1 MFLDKT
7 GLFTRSD
14 ISANRKTNTGTSP
27 PPVSSAGLSRRFEGM
42 SSVWQQEPSGYSPCL
57 EIDSSSVRC
66 KDRMTSPAWLKQE
79 QDELRIIKWE
89 NFQSGASADAV
100 QDNTPSSAMSAAS
113 HAESLPPRVLLTIT
127 KLQCMLESK
136 QERIAALERQ
146 VEDLMQDRKFLRS
159 QIENLT
165 SNRSIH
171 TFASPSPVT
180 EAPRP
185 SKVQQS
191 ESKSRKRE
199 RASCSSSDS
208 SDSGSEGSESSEV
221 SAASSEH
228 RRKKHH
234 KDKKRSKKGKD
245 YSRKRATGVQYVI
258 HRYKQ
263 VLSAFIKKKSMS
275 EAFRH
280 LGIDRNT
287 IANTASI
294 AELHLAGIDM
304 VPLVGMFRQGEETL
318 VSYAQ
323 RCTLVID
330 SDSDLSRKIDQ
341 MKANGELLPISG
353 KRPRILHSHLPQLGG
368 AAESILIG

>member
-1 MFLDKT
+1 M
-7 GLFTRSD
+7 
-14 ISANRKTNTGTSP
+14 
-27 PPVSSAGLSRRFEGM
+27 
-42 SSVWQQEPSGYSPCL
+42 SVWQQEPPGFSSCV

-66 KDRMTSPAWLKQE
+66 KDRLSSPAWLKQE

-89 NFQSGASADAV
+89 NFQTGTSTDAV
-100 QDNTPSSAMSAAS
+100 QDNTPSSAMSAS
-113 HAESLPPRVLLTIT
+113 HGESLPPRVLLTIT

-136 QERIAALERQ
+136 QERITALERQ

-165 SNRSIH
+165 SNRSMPL
-171 TFASPSPVT
+171 FASPSPVT
-180 EAPRP
+180 EAPKP
-185 SKVQQS
+185 SKVQHS

-199 RASCSSSDS
+199 KVSCSSSDS
-208 SDSGSEGSESSEV
+208 SRSGSEVSDSSEI

-234 KDKKRSKKGKD
+234 KDKKRSKKGRD

-258 HRYKQ
+258 HRYQQ
-263 VLSAFIKKKSMS
+263 VLSAFVKKNSMS

-294 AELHLAGIDM
+294 AELHMAGKDM

-323 RCTLVID
+323 RCTLAID
-330 SDSDLSRKIDQ
+330 SDVDLSRRIDQ
-341 MKANGELLPISG
+341 MKASGELLPISG
-353 KRPRILHSHLPQLGG
+353 KRPRLLHSHMQPLGG
-368 AAESILIG
+368 AADSILIG

>member
-1 MFLDKT
+1 M
-7 GLFTRSD
+7 
-14 ISANRKTNTGTSP
+14 
-27 PPVSSAGLSRRFEGM
+27 
-42 SSVWQQEPSGYSPCL
+42 SVWQQEPPGFSSCV
-57 EIDSSSVRC
+57 EIDSSSVRSR
-66 KDRMTSPAWLKQE
+66 DRLSSPVWLKQE
-79 QDELRIIKWE
+79 QDDLRIIKWE
-89 NFQSGASADAV
+89 GFHTGTSTDAV
-100 QDNTPSSAMSAAS
+100 QDNTPSSAASAS
-113 HAESLPPRVLLTIT
+113 HAESLPPKVLLTIT
-127 KLQCMLESK
+127 KLQCLLESK

-165 SNRSIH
+165 SNRSRH
-171 TFASPSPVT
+171 MFASPSPVT
-180 EAPRP
+180 EAPKA
-185 SKVQQS
+185 KVHS

-199 RASCSSSDS
+199 RVSCSSSDS
-208 SDSGSEGSESSEV
+208 SHSASEESDSSEV

-234 KDKKRSKKGKD
+234 KDKKRSKRGKD
-245 YSRKRATGVQYVI
+245 YTRKRATGVQYVI
-258 HRYKQ
+258 HRYQQ
-263 VLSAFIKKKSMS
+263 VLSAFIRKKSMS

-294 AELHLAGIDM
+294 AELHIGAKDM
-304 VPLVGMFRQGEETL
+304 VPLVGVFRQGEETL

-323 RCTLVID
+323 RCTLAID
-330 SDSDLSRKIDQ
+330 SDADLSRRIDQ

-353 KRPRILHSHLPQLGG
+353 KRPRLLHSHMQPLGG

>member
-1 MFLDKT
+1 
-7 GLFTRSD
+7 
-14 ISANRKTNTGTSP
+14 
-27 PPVSSAGLSRRFEGM
+27 M
-42 SSVWQQEPSGYSPCL
+42 SSVWQQEPSAYSPCV
-57 EIDSSSVRC
+57 EIDSSSVRS

-79 QDELRIIKWE
+79 QDDLNIIKWE
-89 NFQSGASADAV
+89 NFQTGAAADAV
-100 QDNTPSSAMSAAS
+100 QDNTPSSAMSTAS
-113 HAESLPPRVLLTIT
+113 NAEGLPPRVLLTIT

-165 SNRSIH
+165 SNRSLP
-171 TFASPSPVT
+171 TFATPSPVL
-180 EAPRP
+180 EAPKT
-185 SKVQQS
+185 SKVQHS
-191 ESKSRKRE
+191 ETKSRKRE
-199 RASCSSSDS
+199 RASSSSS
-208 SDSGSEGSESSEV
+208 VSNGSDSEASGSSEV

-228 RRKKHH
+228 KRRRHH
-234 KDKKRSKKGKD
+234 KDKRRGKKGKD

-280 LGIDRNT
+280 HGIDRNT

-294 AELHLAGIDM
+294 AELHMAGKDI

-323 RCTLVID
+323 RCSMVID
-330 SDSDLSRKIDQ
+330 TDAELSRRIDQ

-353 KRPRILHSHLPQLGG
+353 KRPRGLHTHLQQLGG

>member
-1 MFLDKT
+1 
-7 GLFTRSD
+7 
-14 ISANRKTNTGTSP
+14 
-27 PPVSSAGLSRRFEGM
+27 M
-42 SSVWQQEPSGYSPCL
+42 SSVWQEPSAYSPCV
-57 EIDSSSVRC
+57 EIDSSSVRS
-66 KDRMTSPAWLKQE
+66 KDRVSSPAWLKQE
-79 QDELRIIKWE
+79 HDDLNIIKWE
-89 NFQSGASADAV
+89 NFQTGPTTDAV
-100 QDNTPSSAMSAAS
+100 QDNTPSSAMSTVS
-113 HAESLPPRVLLTIT
+113 HAEGLPPRVLLTIT

-165 SNRSIH
+165 SNRSIP
-171 TFASPSPVT
+171 TFASPTPLAEVHKT
-180 EAPRP
+180 
-185 SKVQQS
+185 SKVQHS
-191 ESKSRKRE
+191 DTKSRKRE
-199 RASCSSSDS
+199 RASSSSS
-208 SDSGSEGSESSEV
+208 VSNGSDSEASGSSEV

-228 RRKKHH
+228 KRKRHH
-234 KDKKRSKKGKD
+234 KDKRRGRKGKD

-280 LGIDRNT
+280 HGIDRNT

-294 AELHLAGIDM
+294 AELHLAGKDI

-323 RCTLVID
+323 RCSLVID
-330 SDSDLSRKIDQ
+330 TDAELSRRIDQ

-353 KRPRILHSHLPQLGG
+353 KRPRAIHSHLPQLGG

>member
-1 MFLDKT
+1 
-7 GLFTRSD
+7 
-14 ISANRKTNTGTSP
+14 
-27 PPVSSAGLSRRFEGM
+27 M
-42 SSVWQQEPSGYSPCL
+42 SSVWQQEPSGYSPCV

-66 KDRMTSPAWLKQE
+66 KDRLTSPIWLKQE
-79 QDELRIIKWE
+79 QDDLRIIKWE
-89 NFQSGASADAV
+89 NFQTGASADAV

-113 HAESLPPRVLLTIT
+113 HQESLPPRVVLTIT

-136 QERIAALERQ
+136 QERITALEKQ

-165 SNRSIH
+165 SNRTMP

-180 EAPRP
+180 EGQCPN
-185 SKVQQS
+185 SN
-191 ESKSRKRE
+191 
-199 RASCSSSDS
+199 
-208 SDSGSEGSESSEV
+208 SGSEASDSSEV
-221 SAASSEH
+221 SAASSEY

-234 KDKKRSKKGKD
+234 KDKKRSRKGKD

-294 AELHLAGIDM
+294 AELHLAGKDM

-318 VSYAQ
+318 VSYAN

-330 SDSDLSRKIDQ
+330 SDADLSRKIDH
-341 MKANGELLPISG
+341 MKASGELLPIAG
-353 KRPRILHSHLPQLGG
+353 KRQRGVGWTSCVDRWKSLVRHPWPMG
-368 AAESILIG
+368 ASVVFSDIRQ

>member
-1 MFLDKT
+1 MKT
-7 GLFTRSD
+7 CRLGETALQSRRTAAGLPWRFWFR
-14 ISANRKTNTGTSP
+14 P
-27 PPVSSAGLSRRFEGM
+27 PPGLPLRFRWWAAM
-42 SSVWQQEPSGYSPCL
+42 SSVWQQEASAYSPCV
-57 EIDSSSVRC
+57 EIDSSSVRT
-66 KDRMTSPAWLKQE
+66 KERLGSPSWLKQE
-79 QDELRIIKWE
+79 QDELRVIKWE
-89 NFQSGASADAV
+89 SFHSDAV
-100 QDNTPSSAMSAAS
+100 QDNTPSSAASAS
-113 HAESLPPRVLLTIT
+113 HGEGLPPRVLLTIT

-165 SNRSIH
+165 SNRGAPA
-171 TFASPSPVT
+171 FASHAPPV
-180 EAPRP
+180 EAPRAGRAP
-185 SKVQQS
+185 HP
-191 ESKSRKRE
+191 ENKSRKRE
-199 RASCSSSDS
+199 KASSSS
-208 SDSGSEGSESSEV
+208 SSGGGGSSEESESSQA
-221 SAASSEH
+221 SAASSDH

-234 KDKKRSKKGKD
+234 KDKKKRRSKD

-263 VLSAFIKKKSMS
+263 VLSAFVKKKSMS

-294 AELHLAGIDM
+294 AELHLAGKDM

-330 SDSDLSRKIDQ
+330 SDAELSRKIEQ

-353 KRPRILHSHLPQLGG
+353 KRSRALHSHLQSLGG
-368 AAESILIG
+368 GADSILIG

>member
-1 MFLDKT
+1 
-7 GLFTRSD
+7 
-14 ISANRKTNTGTSP
+14 
-27 PPVSSAGLSRRFEGM
+27 M
-42 SSVWQQEPSGYSPCL
+42 SSVWHQEPSGYSPCV
-57 EIDSSSVRC
+57 EIDSSSVRT
-66 KDRMTSPAWLKQE
+66 KDRFGSTGWLKQE
-79 QDELRIIKWE
+79 QDDFRIIKWE
-89 NFQSGASADAV
+89 HFQTGASADAV

-113 HAESLPPRVLLTIT
+113 HVESLPPRVLLTIT
-127 KLQCMLESK
+127 KLQCMLDSK
-136 QERIAALERQ
+136 QERITALERQ

-165 SNRSIH
+165 SNRSVP

-180 EAPRP
+180 EAPKP
-185 SKVQQS
+185 SKVPHA
-191 ESKSRKRE
+191 ENKSRKRE
-199 RASCSSSDS
+199 RASSSSSDS
-208 SDSGSEGSESSEV
+208 PDSSSEASDSSEV
-221 SAASSEH
+221 SVASSEI

-294 AELHLAGIDM
+294 AELHLAGKDM

-330 SDSDLSRKIDQ
+330 SDADLARRIEQ

-353 KRPRILHSHLPQLGG
+353 KRPRGSTAHLQHLGG

>member
-1 MFLDKT
+1 MFHCSEMK
-7 GLFTRSD
+7 
-14 ISANRKTNTGTSP
+14 
-27 PPVSSAGLSRRFEGM
+27 FEGM

-113 HAESLPPRVLLTIT
+113 HAESLPPKVLLTIT

-146 VEDLMQDRKFLRS
+146 VEDLMQDRKFLRT

-165 SNRSIH
+165 SNRSMH

-199 RASCSSSDS
+199 RPSCSSSDS

-221 SAASSEH
+221 SAASSEY

-245 YSRKRATGVQYVI
+245 YSRKRVLTPEEAMERYQRVLRVVKEGHTKSAAYDLVGVDRKTIVDTAPISELNAADTAAYKEMRATMGRGETLCSFSNRCKARIFQDSLEGKVEEM
-258 HRYKQ
+258 K
-263 VLSAFIKKKSMS
+263 
-275 EAFRH
+275 
-280 LGIDRNT
+280 
-287 IANTASI
+287 
-294 AELHLAGIDM
+294 LAG
-304 VPLVGMFRQGEETL
+304 
-318 VSYAQ
+318 
-323 RCTLVID
+323 
-330 SDSDLSRKIDQ
+330 K
-341 MKANGELLPISG
+341 LLEIYNRP
-353 KRPRILHSHLPQLGG
+353 KRY
-368 AAESILIG
+368 

>member
-1 MFLDKT
+1 MSF
-7 GLFTRSD
+7 F
-14 ISANRKTNTGTSP
+14 P
-27 PPVSSAGLSRRFEGM
+27 P
-42 SSVWQQEPSGYSPCL
+42 
-57 EIDSSSVRC
+57 
-66 KDRMTSPAWLKQE
+66 
-79 QDELRIIKWE
+79 
-89 NFQSGASADAV
+89 
-100 QDNTPSSAMSAAS
+100 
-113 HAESLPPRVLLTIT
+113 
-127 KLQCMLESK
+127 
-136 QERIAALERQ
+136 
-146 VEDLMQDRKFLRS
+146 
-159 QIENLT
+159 
-165 SNRSIH
+165 
-171 TFASPSPVT
+171 
-180 EAPRP
+180 
-185 SKVQQS
+185 
-191 ESKSRKRE
+191 
-199 RASCSSSDS
+199 
-208 SDSGSEGSESSEV
+208 
-221 SAASSEH
+221 
-228 RRKKHH
+228 
-234 KDKKRSKKGKD
+234 
-245 YSRKRATGVQYVI
+245 ATGVQYVI

>member
-1 MFLDKT
+1 M
-7 GLFTRSD
+7 
-14 ISANRKTNTGTSP
+14 
-27 PPVSSAGLSRRFEGM
+27 
-42 SSVWQQEPSGYSPCL
+42 SVWQQEPPGFSSCV
-57 EIDSSSVRC
+57 EIDSSSVRS
-66 KDRMTSPAWLKQE
+66 KDRLGSSAWLKQE

-89 NFQSGASADAV
+89 SFQTGTSTDAV
-100 QDNTPSSAMSAAS
+100 QDNTPSSAASAS
-113 HAESLPPRVLLTIT
+113 PSESLPPRVLLTIT

-165 SNRSIH
+165 SNRSLH
-171 TFASPSPVT
+171 MFASPSAVA
-180 EAPRP
+180 EAPKP
-185 SKVQQS
+185 SKVHS

-199 RASCSSSDS
+199 RVSCSSSDS
-208 SDSGSEGSESSEV
+208 SHSASEESDSSEV

-234 KDKKRSKKGKD
+234 KDKKRSKRGKD

-258 HRYKQ
+258 HRYQQ

-294 AELHLAGIDM
+294 AELHMACKDL

-323 RCTLVID
+323 RCTLAID
-330 SDSDLSRKIDQ
+330 SDADLSRRIDQ

-353 KRPRILHSHLPQLGG
+353 KQPRLLHSHMQPLGG
-368 AAESILIG
+368 AADSILIG

>member
-1 MFLDKT
+1 
-7 GLFTRSD
+7 
-14 ISANRKTNTGTSP
+14 
-27 PPVSSAGLSRRFEGM
+27 M
-42 SSVWQQEPSGYSPCL
+42 SSVWQQEPSAYSPCV
-57 EIDSSSVRC
+57 EIDSSSVRS
-66 KDRMTSPAWLKQE
+66 KDRVSSPAWLKQE
-79 QDELRIIKWE
+79 HDDLNIIKWE
-89 NFQSGASADAV
+89 NFQTGATADAV
-100 QDNTPSSAMSAAS
+100 QDNTPSSAMSKG
-113 HAESLPPRVLLTIT
+113 LPPRVLLTIT

-165 SNRSIH
+165 SNRSMPA
-171 TFASPSPVT
+171 FASPIPVA
-180 EAPRP
+180 EAHKT
-185 SKVQQS
+185 SKVQHS
-191 ESKSRKRE
+191 ETKSRKRE
-199 RASCSSSDS
+199 RASSSSS
-208 SDSGSEGSESSEV
+208 VSNDSGSEASGSSEV

-228 RRKKHH
+228 KKRRHH
-234 KDKKRSKKGKD
+234 KDKRRGKKGKD

-280 LGIDRNT
+280 HGIDRNT

-294 AELHLAGIDM
+294 AELHLAGKDM

-323 RCTLVID
+323 RCSLVID
-330 SDSDLSRKIDQ
+330 TDAELSRRIDQ

-353 KRPRILHSHLPQLGG
+353 KRPRALLSQLSQLGG
-368 AAESILIG
+368 TAESILIG

>member
-1 MFLDKT
+1 M
-7 GLFTRSD
+7 
-14 ISANRKTNTGTSP
+14 
-27 PPVSSAGLSRRFEGM
+27 
-42 SSVWQQEPSGYSPCL
+42 WQQEPSGYSPCV
-57 EIDSSSVRC
+57 EIDSSSVRTKERLC
-66 KDRMTSPAWLKQE
+66 SPSWLKQE
-79 QDELRIIKWE
+79 QDELRIVKWE
-89 NFQSGASADAV
+89 SFHTGPSVDVV
-100 QDNTPSSAMSAAS
+100 QDNTPSSAMSASS
-113 HAESLPPRVLLTIT
+113 HIDGLPPRVLLTIT

-165 SNRSIH
+165 TNRSMAA
-171 TFASPSPVT
+171 FASPSPVA
-180 EAPRP
+180 EAPKS

-191 ESKSRKRE
+191 DGKSRKRE
-199 RASCSSSDS
+199 RASSASSGC
-208 SDSGSEGSESSEV
+208 SDSGSEASDSSDV

-234 KDKKRSKKGKD
+234 KDKKKSKRGKD

-263 VLSAFIKKKSMS
+263 VLSTFIKKKSMT
-275 EAFRH
+275 ETFRH

-294 AELHLAGIDM
+294 AELHLAGRDM
-304 VPLVGMFRQGEETL
+304 VPLVGVFRQGEETL

-323 RCTLVID
+323 RCTMVID
-330 SDSDLSRKIDQ
+330 SDADISRRIDQ

-353 KRPRILHSHLPQLGG
+353 KRPRVVHSHLQPLGG
-368 AAESILIG
+368 GTESILIG

>member
-1 MFLDKT
+1 MFLS
-7 GLFTRSD
+7 GPAPLSD
-14 ISANRKTNTGTSP
+14 MCEA
-27 PPVSSAGLSRRFEGM
+27 M
-42 SSVWQQEPSGYSPCL
+42 SSMWQQEPSGYSSCI
-57 EIDSSSVRC
+57 EIDSSSVRT
-66 KDRMTSPAWLKQE
+66 KDRLSSLGWLKQE
-79 QDELRIIKWE
+79 QDDLRIIKWE
-89 NFQSGASADAV
+89 NLQTGASADAV
-100 QDNTPSSAMSAAS
+100 QDNTPSSAMSAAPPV
-113 HAESLPPRVLLTIT
+113 ETLPPKVLLTIT

-165 SNRSIH
+165 SSRSMP
-171 TFASPSPVT
+171 TFASPSPVA
-180 EAPRP
+180 EVLKP
-185 SKVQQS
+185 SKVQHS
-191 ESKSRKRE
+191 ENK
-199 RASCSSSDS
+199 
-208 SDSGSEGSESSEV
+208 
-221 SAASSEH
+221 
-228 RRKKHH
+228 RKKHH

-294 AELHLAGIDM
+294 AELHLAGKDM

-330 SDSDLSRKIDQ
+330 SDAELSRKIDQ

-353 KRPRILHSHLPQLGG
+353 KRPRVLHSHLQQLGG
-368 AAESILIG
+368 AGESILIG

>member
-1 MFLDKT
+1 M
-7 GLFTRSD
+7 
-14 ISANRKTNTGTSP
+14 ISAWKSLLLKFFKVVIVNVYPFWYILYICINHSTIVPCHS
-27 PPVSSAGLSRRFEGM
+27 F
-42 SSVWQQEPSGYSPCL
+42 PS
-57 EIDSSSVRC
+57 
-66 KDRMTSPAWLKQE
+66 
-79 QDELRIIKWE
+79 
-89 NFQSGASADAV
+89 
-100 QDNTPSSAMSAAS
+100 
-113 HAESLPPRVLLTIT
+113 
-127 KLQCMLESK
+127 
-136 QERIAALERQ
+136 
-146 VEDLMQDRKFLRS
+146 
-159 QIENLT
+159 
-165 SNRSIH
+165 
-171 TFASPSPVT
+171 
-180 EAPRP
+180 
-185 SKVQQS
+185 
-191 ESKSRKRE
+191 
-199 RASCSSSDS
+199 
-208 SDSGSEGSESSEV
+208 
-221 SAASSEH
+221 
-228 RRKKHH
+228 
-234 KDKKRSKKGKD
+234 
-245 YSRKRATGVQYVI
+245 ATGVQYVI

-368 AAESILIG
+368 AAESILIGWW